1 MVLSGALH
9 DRTQNDRAQD
19 ERTRHQ
25 NTQRQKTK
33 EDSAVT
39 HTDEPRSGSKG
50 ILSFAAAG
58 LTLAVGITAWT
69 WNSAVSNTSA
79 NPDEMSTSATSQLAS
94 DQASRSTA
102 TSTSSK
108 ATRSTSAPAPEQG
121 QDGGGH
127 GSPADPTEKI
137 DALARGG
144 NLAPLGNDPL
154 LPPDTWRGG
163 YQAPSPQHTVVED
176 AVPTETSPKSLPNQP
191 QIPGMNFPPL
201 PTEWPSKLPGVPGK
215 PPSKGDPKPSNPTT
229 PKPGKPGV
237 QDGTTTTPGAGEAD
251 PGQQPDRPNTGSSDS
266 GQGGTP
272 APSTKTNKNTK
283 TDGEGAD
290 KKSDSQPEATPTPEP
305 KPRPGR

>member
-1 MVLSGALH
+1 M
-9 DRTQNDRAQD
+9 TN
-19 ERTRHQ
+19 
-25 NTQRQKTK
+25 
-33 EDSAVT
+33 
-39 HTDEPRSGSKG
+39 TDEPRSGSKG

-58 LTLAVGITAWT
+58 LTLAVGITVWT
-69 WNSAVSNTSA
+69 WNSAVSNTA
-79 NPDEMSTSATSQLAS
+79 AGPDETNTSATSELAS

-108 ATRSTSAPAPEQG
+108 ATRSTSSPAPEQG
-121 QDGGGH
+121 EGMNGNGT
-127 GSPADPTEKI
+127 PTDPTEKI

-163 YQAPSPQHTVVED
+163 YQAPSPQQTIVED
-176 AVPTETSPKSLPNQP
+176 AEPSGTSPQKLPKQP
-191 QIPGMNFPPL
+191 QMPDMNLPPL
-201 PTEWPSKLPGVPGK
+201 PSEWPTKLPGVPGK

-251 PGQQPDRPNTGSSDS
+251 PGQQPDQPNTGSSDI

-272 APSTKTNKNTK
+272 APSTKPDKGTK
-283 TDGEGAD
+283 TDGAEAGKQD
-290 KKSDSQPEATPTPEP
+290 FPKPEATPTPEP

>member
-191 QIPGMNFPPL
+191 QIPGMNLPPL
-201 PTEWPSKLPGVPGK
+201 PTEWPSKLPGIPGK

-229 PKPGKPGV
+229 PKPGV
-237 QDGTTTTPGAGEAD
+237 QDGTTTTPGAGD
-251 PGQQPDRPNTGSSDS
+251 TDS
-266 GQGGTP
+266 GQQTTPPNEGSSGSGQGDTP
-272 APSTKTNKNTK
+272 APSTKPNKGTK
-283 TDGEGAD
+283 TDGEAD
-290 KKSDSQPEATPTPEP
+290 KQGNSQPEAAPTPEP
-305 KPRPGR
+305 KPRPQR